1 MISPNEKLKY
11 KAILGHRYVT
21 KIEEILNER
30 GVLDTS
36 NKPYSKGM
44 IRQVFNGYSE
54 NFEIESAI
62 LEAYRIKV
70 KEVKAFERKKQKII
84 SQTT

>member
-1 MISPNEKLKY
+1 MISPNEKLKF

-21 KIEEILNER
+21 KIEEVLNER

-54 NFEIESAI
+54 NFEIEAAI
-62 LEAYRIKV
+62 IEATKIQKKYIAKV
-70 KEVKAFERKKQKII
+70 QKQK
-84 SQTT
+84 STLLNQ

>member
-1 MISPNEKLKY
+1 MIFKREKLKF

-21 KIEEILNER
+21 KIEAILNEK

-36 NKPYSKGM
+36 GKPYSAGM

-54 NFEIESAI
+54 NFEIEAAI
-62 LEAYRIKV
+62 VEATKIQKKYIAKV
-70 KEVKAFERKKQKII
+70 QKQK
-84 SQTT
+84 STLLNQ